1 MKKSELKSLLRI
13 IVQEAIQENKGL
25 SGFKKSKESTE
36 HTEKVADAK
45 TLTPISEPKEKKE
58 GKKLPVK
65 DNTNKTETDHI
76 VKEKSTSEIP
86 ANEKTESKALPVGGH
101 GSLKEEIVK
110 MIRESLEEM
119 ARTAGSIGSKYKVED
134 PNSPTGWS
142 VKGHKTIPDGT
153 PTEAPKGPYVPKG
166 TNPNMGRPKKMDTGP
181 VNSTASNARTEEVI
195 EDFLQYNPEASEEEV
210 IDAVNQKNSDET
222 PMNIDP
228 AAIKKMI
235 EKIKSEKGSGEVDS
249 KEPSMSDIESSEKAS
264 KAEKIAK
271 INKLRAFL
279 MKKKGLK

>member
-58 GKKLPVK
+58 GKKLPIK
-65 DNTNKTETDHI
+65 DKSDKTETDHM
-76 VKEKSTSEIP
+76 VKDKSTSDVP
-86 ANEKTESKALPVGGH
+86 ANEKAESKALPVGGH
-101 GSLKEEIVK
+101 GAVKEEIIK

-134 PNSPTGWS
+134 PSSPTGWV
-142 VKGHKTIPDGT
+142 VKGHKSIPDGT
-153 PTEAPKGPYVPKG
+153 PTEPPKGPYVPKG
-166 TNPNMGRPKKMDTGP
+166 ENPNIGRPKKTDNVS
-181 VNSTASNARTEEVI
+181 VNNKAANARTEEVI
-195 EDFLQYNPEASEEEV
+195 EDFLQYNSEASEQEV
-210 IDAVNQKNSDET
+210 TDAVNQKNSDET
-222 PMNIDP
+222 PMNTDP
-228 AAIKKMI
+228 VFIKKVM
-235 EKIKSEKGSGEVDS
+235 EKIKSEKSADGDSGEPDMA
-249 KEPSMSDIESSEKAS
+249 KLAASEKA
-264 KAEKIAK
+264 AKIAK